1 MSEVDRSQWRGLLD
15 GALLP
20 LVPLPR
26 DAEGAVATEAL
37 KAYIDWMSKRSA
49 AGVVVGAEV
58 SRPDRLT
65 LEQQDGLLTAWRD
78 GLSGNQAVVAAVGA
92 SVNDY
97 EPLPPTERPRRFRDD
112 VLRQARRVL
121 KRGANA
127 LWCAPPLVCR
137 GHAREADLIVDYY
150 DKLAKLGAPLF
161 VGIEA
166 EVRPGLPYGPET
178 IRRVL
183 ESEAVVALQMPA
195 SPAIGGLQSAFALL
209 RREFP
214 DLPLLTA
221 ENGHTS
227 YCLMM
232 GAGAAM
238 LELGACCTDT
248 VAEMVKTHADNR
260 YHRFHA
266 LVATVEALSRVVY
279 APPAGAHVQR
289 LLWCLELTGIISAD
303 AAFDPAAPELPEDAR
318 EQVRTVL
325 EEIGELEPE
334 RKPRRT
340 DEEELDE
347 FLTKRQQE
355 AQLES
360 GEESG

>member
-1 MSEVDRSQWRGLLD
+1 
-15 GALLP
+15 
-20 LVPLPR
+20 VPLPR
-26 DAEGAVATEAL
+26 EADGEIVAEAL
-37 KAYIDWMSKRSA
+37 KAYVDWMSKRA
-49 AGVVVGAEV
+49 VAGVVVGAEV

-78 GLSGNQAVVAAVGA
+78 GLNGNQAVVAAVGGCV
-92 SVNDY
+92 SDY
-97 EPLPPTERPRRFRDD
+97 ESLPPAERPRRFRDD
-112 VLRQARRVL
+112 VLKQARRAL
-121 KRGANA
+121 KQGANA
-127 LWCAPPLVCR
+127 LWCAPPLVGR
-137 GHAREADLIVDYY
+137 GHDREADVIVDYY

-161 VGIEA
+161 VGIGTPVE
-166 EVRPGLPYGPET
+166 PGSPYGPET

-183 ESEAVVALQMPA
+183 ESEAVVALQVPA
-195 SPAIGGLQSAFALL
+195 SPAVAGLQAAFALL

-214 DLPLLTA
+214 ELPLLTV

-266 LVATVEALSRVVY
+266 LVPTVEALSRVIY

-289 LLWCLELTGIISAD
+289 LLWCLELTGVLPAD
-303 AAFDPAAPELPEDAR
+303 AAFDPVAPELPDDAR
-318 EQVRTVL
+318 EQVRTAL
-325 EEIGELEPE
+325 EQLGELEPAQK
-334 RKPRRT
+334 RRRT
-340 DEEELDE
+340 EEEELDE
-347 FLTKRQQE
+347 FLTKREQQ

-360 GEESG
+360 AEDGE